1 MHRLLLVAASAAKQT
16 NKVLSPNPDDYYI
29 HLFNLGWEGIGHWDT
44 EAVLSNLRLTGQ
56 LISREPGNEKC
67 PQFQCLTGR
76 CFSF

>member
-16 NKVLSPNPDDYYI
+16 NKVLSSNPDDYYI
-29 HLFNLGWEGIGHWDT
+29 HLFNLGWEGIGHWDA
-44 EAVLSNLRLTGQ
+44 EALASNLAHAGK
-56 LISREPGNEKC
+56 LISRESGDEKC